1 MTRNPWPGFL
11 LTLLAALAV
20 WLIAGLATGWWVEAA
35 AILLALGYL
44 WNQYQ
49 LWRLERWLRVGRKLD
64 PPISRGVWGEVFHAL
79 HRRQR
84 RQRER
89 RHRLRRVIREYRE
102 SAKAMPDATM
112 VLYADD
118 RLLWW
123 NNAARELLGL
133 TWPGD
138 EGQRI
143 SNLLRQPEFRAFLD
157 TATKHSAPLT
167 MPSPVDP
174 RITLELRLVPY
185 GRNQRLLIA
194 RDISRTQR
202 LETIRRD
209 FVANVSHELKTPLT
223 VIYGVAE
230 EMGEELAPEQPGW
243 AGSIRLLQEQSA
255 RMQRLVQDL
264 LTLSRLETGSLAEEE
279 DPVDMQALL
288 EEVCA
293 EARTLS
299 GDQNHRIELEAE
311 PGLFVRGSYGE
322 LRSAVANL
330 VSNAVR
336 YTPGGGAIRV
346 RWQAD
351 AHTARC
357 EVADSGIGIP
367 REHLPRITERFYRV
381 DKARSNATGGTG
393 LGLAIV
399 KHVMHRHGGWLNV
412 RSEPD
417 QGSTFTLV
425 FPARTLERDG
435 VSSNRHPAFTSR

>member
-185 GRNQRLLIA
+185 GRDQRLLIA

>member
-157 TATKHSAPLT
+157 TATKQSAPLT

>member
-1 MTRNPWPGFL
+1 MTRNPWPGYL
-11 LTLLAALAV
+11 LTLLGALV
-20 WLIAGLATGWWVEAA
+20 LWLAIGLATGWWVEALA
-35 AILLALGYL
+35 ALLALGYL

-49 LWRLERWLRVGRKLD
+49 LWRLEYWLRVGRKLE

-89 RHRLRRVIREYRE
+89 RHRLRRVIREYRD

-133 TWPGD
+133 TWPAD

-143 SNLLRQPEFRAFLD
+143 SNLLRQPEFKVFLD
-157 TATKHSAPLT
+157 TATEHTVPLN
-167 MPSPVDP
+167 MPSPVDS
-174 RITLELRLVPY
+174 RKTLELRLVPY
-185 GRNQRLLIA
+185 GRDQRLLIA
-194 RDISRTQR
+194 RDITRTQR

-230 EMGEELAPEQPGW
+230 EMGEELAAEQPAW
-243 AGSIRLLQEQSA
+243 AGSIRLLQDQSA

-279 DPVDMQALL
+279 DPVDMKALL

-299 GDQNHRIELEAE
+299 GDQAHRIELEAE
-311 PGLFVRGSYGE
+311 ADVLVRGSYGE
-322 LRSAVANL
+322 LRSAVSNL

-336 YTPGGGAIRV
+336 YTPAGGTIRI
-346 RWQAD
+346 RWRTD
-351 AHTARC
+351 KHLARC

-367 REHLPRITERFYRV
+367 SEHISRITERFYRV

-412 RSEPD
+412 RSEPG

-425 FPARTLERDG
+425 FPARILEPGR
-435 VSSNRHPAFTSR
+435 SSNRHPAFTDR

>member
-64 PPISRGVWGEVFHAL
+64 PPISRGVWGEGFHAL

>member
-185 GRNQRLLIA
+185 GRDQRLLIA

-230 EMGEELAPEQPGW
+230 EMGEELAAEQPVW

>member
-1 MTRNPWPGFL
+1 MTRNPWPGYL
-11 LTLLAALAV
+11 LTLLGVATLWAGV
-20 WLIAGLATGWWVEAA
+20 GLATGWWVESLAA
-35 AILLALGYL
+35 LLAMGYL
-44 WNQYQ
+44 WNEYQ

-89 RHRLRRVIREYRE
+89 RHRLRRVIREYRD
-102 SAKAMPDATM
+102 SAKAMPDATL

-118 RLLWW
+118 RVLWW
-123 NNAARELLGL
+123 NNAARHLLGL

-143 SNLLRQPEFRAFLD
+143 SNLLRQPEFKEFLD
-157 TATKHSAPLT
+157 TATEHTAPLT
-167 MPSPVDP
+167 MPSPVSP
-174 RITLELRLVPY
+174 RRTLELRLVPY

-230 EMGEELAPEQPGW
+230 EMGEELAPEQPAW
-243 AGSIRLLQEQSA
+243 AGSIRLLQDQSA

-264 LTLSRLETGSLAEEE
+264 LTLSRLETGSLAVEE
-279 DPVDMQALL
+279 DPVDMKVLL

-293 EARTLS
+293 EAQTLS
-299 GDQNHRIELEAE
+299 GEHQHRIELDAE
-311 PGLFVRGSYGE
+311 PGVFVRGSYGE
-322 LRSAVANL
+322 LRSAVSNL

-336 YTPGGGAIRV
+336 YTPAGGTIRV
-346 RWQAD
+346 RWRAD
-351 AHTARC
+351 AHSARC
-357 EVADSGIGIP
+357 GVADSGIGIP
-367 REHLPRITERFYRV
+367 REHIPRITERFYRV
-381 DKARSNATGGTG
+381 DKGRSNATGGTG

-412 RSEPD
+412 DSEPD

-425 FPARTLERDG
+425 FPARILEHRG
-435 VSSNRHPAFTSR
+435 GSSNRHLAFTGR